1 MARSKKLEPMS
12 LRLDPEVKAALQ
24 EFAAADERT
33 LLAYVNRLLHQHV
46 DAMVDARRRNPMT
59 SDYEG

>member
-12 LRLDPEVKAALQ
+12 LRLDPEVKAPLQ

-33 LLAYVNRLLHQHV
+33 LSAYVNRVLRQHV
-46 DAMVDARRRNPMT
+46 DAMRRRPKAK
-59 SDYEG
+59 SGDK